1 MWDWQPYV
9 TGSII
14 RSVLSGLV
22 ILPALGFSIL
32 VLRKPGAKHDHTRR
46 WVDFTKV
53 ALGLWSI
60 LTPPPPFRSSLLSL
74 VYWIILAV
82 SYARR
87 QNGGYF
93 PYPAGIDYLIYVSGL
108 IGYLGNVA
116 LLLAFFS
123 LAHVLTQLRSGA
135 ESDDSKAYRVGKK
148 IVLGLS
154 ALITLVAVA
163 IFGCIVAAAVL
174 LEVLPGRDRYVPG
187 DWDNA
192 IRLGLAAEYMGA
204 INIGFLLVAALGLAG
219 YAFVSFK
226 AARGSPTQTVNS
238 LSLTLETGPS
248 PSKYVADPSLW
259 NFTSCVMAVTGYYW
273 AYGPSYIAAAI
284 IDAILI
290 VWPSFV
296 ALMVLYVLASNNAF
310 SLSRLHYQEEDDEQR
325 VWNER
330 TQST

>member
-22 ILPALGFSIL
+22 ILPALGFSVL

-60 LTPPPPFRSSLLSL
+60 SSLLSL

-82 SYARR
+82 SYSRR

-93 PYPAGIDYLIYVSGL
+93 PYPAGIDYLIYVGGL

-123 LAHVLTQLRSGA
+123 LAHALTQLRSGA
-135 ESDDSKAYRVGKK
+135 ESDDSKAYHVGKK
-148 IVLGLS
+148 VVLGLS

-163 IFGCIVAAAVL
+163 IFACIVAAAVL
-174 LEVLPGRDRYVPG
+174 LEILPGRDRYVPG

-192 IRLGLAAEYMGA
+192 MRLGFAAEYMGV

-226 AARGSPTQTVNS
+226 ASRGSPTQTAATLLLIAVS
-238 LSLTLETGPS
+238 LWLITR
-248 PSKYVADPSLW
+248 LW
-259 NFTSCVMAVTGYYW
+259 NFISCIMAVTGYYW
-273 AYGPSYIAAAI
+273 VYGPSYIAAAV
-284 IDAILI
+284 IDAILS
-290 VWPSFV
+290 VWPSFA
-296 ALMVLYVLASNNAF
+296 ALMILYVLASNNAY

-325 VWNER
+325 VWDER